1 MSPPE
6 LDAIVPGMLESN
18 HERLLAAIVEGS
30 ADAIVSMDERGLIRS
45 WNRGAQEIFGYSAGE
60 IVGEH
65 FRRLA
70 SPTAELRG
78 ALEKIRQTL
87 LQHGVVRNF
96 ETEGQRRDGRPLPLQ
111 LSSALLSD
119 ESGRRVGSAAILRDI
134 TAQKRWQ
141 SQLERLVAE
150 RTRALREKN
159 EQLQRAN
166 DELQQ
171 LDRLKNEFVSLV
183 SHELR
188 APLTNLNGSLGLMRG
203 GCAHPNTTCQHM
215 FHVIDGQIARL
226 TRLVQGVLNVSRIE
240 AGQLTLR
247 SEPVDLARLARETVE
262 SVRGRTTIH
271 QFQLSAPVHGA
282 TVRGDPDR
290 LAEVVLNLID
300 NAIKYSPDG
309 GPVSID
315 LSQHDGE
322 VRLAVSD
329 VGLGI
334 PADEVERVFD
344 KFHRVDGSDAQ
355 AVYGHGLGLYI
366 SKKLVEAHGGRMEV
380 RSRVGAG
387 STFTVCLPAEVRT

>member
-1 MSPPE
+1 MPVST
-6 LDAIVPGMLESN
+6 
-18 HERLLAAIVEGS
+18 HEQLLVAIVESS
-30 ADAIVSMDERGLIRS
+30 ADGIVSMDERGVIRS
-45 WNRGAQEIFGYSAGE
+45 WNRGAQELFGYSADE
-60 IVGEH
+60 ICGEH

-70 SPTAELRG
+70 SPAAELRG
-78 ALEKIRQTL
+78 DLEKIRQAL
-87 LQHGVVRNF
+87 LQSGVVRNF
-96 ETEGQRRDGRPLPLQ
+96 ETEGLRRDGRRMPLQ
-111 LSSALLSD
+111 LSSTLLYD
-119 ESGRRVGSAAILRDI
+119 EDRRLMGSAVIFRDI

-141 SQLERLVAE
+141 SQLEQLVAQ
-150 RTRALREKN
+150 RTRDLREKN

-203 GCAHPNTTCQHM
+203 GCAHPNYTCQQM
-215 FHVIDGQIARL
+215 FGVIDGQIARL

-240 AGQLTLR
+240 AGQLALR
-247 SEPVDLARLARETVE
+247 RETVDLAQLARETVE
-262 SVRGRTTIH
+262 SVRGRSTIH
-271 QFQLSAPVHGA
+271 QFRVNAPEGGA
-282 TVRGDPDR
+282 SVVGDPDR
-290 LAEVVLNLID
+290 LAEVLLNLVD

-309 GPVSID
+309 GPID
-315 LSQHDGE
+315 IDVRQEGGE

-334 PADEVERVFD
+334 PDDEVERVFD

-366 SKKLVEAHGGRMEV
+366 SKKLVEAHGGRMDV
-380 RSRVGAG
+380 RSRAGAG
-387 STFTVCLPAEVRT
+387 STFTVRLPAAGAAGTESGGR